1 MKSAAVRGIEM
12 AYDDAGSGQ
21 PVILLHGYPFN
32 RSMWREQVEFLSE
45 SYRVITPDLRGLGE
59 TTMSDDAAATMD
71 EMARDVA
78 ALLDELEIR
87 RAVVGGLSM
96 GGYVTLSFY
105 RRFPLSVRALVLAD
119 TRPQADTDE
128 ARRNRIEQAQ
138 TILRDG
144 MESIADGFLTK
155 VLAPATLAEQPDA
168 VARVR
173 LMIKSTNPQGAAAAL
188 KGMAARSDQ
197 TDFLAGILAPALII
211 VGSLDK
217 LTPPQDAELMR
228 REIRG
233 SRLEVIDGAAHIS
246 NIERPAEFNRALAD
260 FLQTLQP

>member
-1 MKSAAVRGIEM
+1 MKSARVRGIEM
-12 AYDDAGSGQ
+12 AYDDEGSGQ
-21 PVILLHGYPFN
+21 PVVLLHGYPFN
-32 RSMWREQVEFLSE
+32 RSMWREQVEVLSD

-59 TTMSDDAAATMD
+59 TTAAGDVAAMD

-96 GGYVTLSFY
+96 GGYVTFSFY
-105 RRFPLSVRALVLAD
+105 RRFPLRVRALILAD

-128 ARRNRIEQAQ
+128 ARRSRMEQAQ

-144 MESIADGFLTK
+144 MEAIADSFLTK
-155 VLAPATLAEQPDA
+155 VLAPATLAEQPNT
-168 VARVR
+168 VSRVR
-173 LMIKSTNPQGAAAAL
+173 RMITSTNPQGAAAAL
-188 KGMAARSDQ
+188 QGMAARSDQ
-197 TDFLAGILAPALII
+197 TDFLPGILAPTLII

-217 LTPPQDAELMR
+217 LTPRQDAELMR

-233 SRLEVIDGAAHIS
+233 SRLEVISGAAHIS
-246 NIERPAEFNRALAD
+246 NIERPAEFNRSLAD